1 MRGGCVTPIIGL
13 SSSGSSRG
21 IAVTIFMRSGCV
33 TEIISSCCRCSCGV
47 AILVFV
53 DDFLISPDV
62 GTLIL
67 GGSNVELRLCCD
79 GKGDKD
85 D

>member
-1 MRGGCVTPIIGL
+1 MRGGCVPPIIGL
-13 SSSGSSRG
+13 SSSGSS
-21 IAVTIFMRSGCV
+21 
-33 TEIISSCCRCSCGV
+33 CGV
-47 AILVFV
+47 TVLVFV

-79 GKGDKD
+79 GKGDED